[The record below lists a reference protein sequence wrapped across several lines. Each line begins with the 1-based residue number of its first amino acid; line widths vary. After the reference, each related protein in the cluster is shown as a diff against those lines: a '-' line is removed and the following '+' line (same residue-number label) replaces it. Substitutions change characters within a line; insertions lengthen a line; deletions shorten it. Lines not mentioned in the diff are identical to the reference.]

1 MQQPAETLSNHTTL
15 SKVISNK
22 NTGKLLCP
30 KCSSVIVRTY
40 YEPQCLQCGY
50 VDYSTPL
57 EKIESPGSTVVGS
70 ATRYMVRYKGH
81 SENFK
86 EKLAHVKVVRE
97 KNRIIFNVDCPFC
110 ETSMEQTSLS
120 GKRKDLREE
129 RFKCNQGHRVSLLP
143 SKKSGITWR

>member
-15 SKVISNK
+15 SEVISNK

-30 KCSSVIVRTY
+30 KCSSIIVRTY

-97 KNRIIFNVDCPFC
+97 KNRIIFNVNCPFC

-129 RFKCNQGHRVSLLP
+129 RFKCNQGHRVSLLQ

>member
-15 SKVISNK
+15 SEVISNK

-30 KCSSVIVRTY
+30 KCSSIIVRTY

-97 KNRIIFNVDCPFC
+97 KNRIIFNVNCPFC

>member
-1 MQQPAETLSNHTTL
+1 MQQPAETLSNNTTL
-15 SKVISNK
+15 SEVISSK

-30 KCSSVIVRTY
+30 KCSSIIVKSY

-57 EKIESPGSTVVGS
+57 KKIASPGNTVVGS

>member
-15 SKVISNK
+15 SEVISNK

-30 KCSSVIVRTY
+30 KCSSIIVRSY

-57 EKIESPGSTVVGS
+57 EKIESPGNTVIGS

-97 KNRIIFNVDCPFC
+97 KNRIIFNVNCPFC